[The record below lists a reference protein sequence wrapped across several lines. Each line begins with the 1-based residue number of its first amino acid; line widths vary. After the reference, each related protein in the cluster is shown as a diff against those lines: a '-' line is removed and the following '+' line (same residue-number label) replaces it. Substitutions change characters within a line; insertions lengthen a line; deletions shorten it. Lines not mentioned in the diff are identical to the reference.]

1 MLGKENDAAK
11 LVLTAVFLCAED
23 SFFDFTAVQK
33 TVLLTGKERQDDTV
47 AIKKVKVEDAVGMVL
62 GHDMSKIIPG
72 EYKGPAFKKGHI
84 IRTEDLEHLKNI
96 GKEHI
101 YLIELAPGQV
111 HENDAIARMAKMIA
125 GDNVYYTQPSEGRI
139 NIKAARPGLL
149 KVNRQAVYT
158 VNLIEHAVLS
168 TLHDNQLVAADT
180 LLAGVKVV
188 PLVVDESMVAA
199 VEAACLKYGPVISV
213 KPIQQLKV
221 GAIITGNEVYF
232 GRIQDKFA
240 PVFQKKIAH
249 FGGTLMDIVYLPD
262 DKEKI
267 TQAICDYQRRGAEII
282 IASGGMSVDPDDV
295 TPDAIRATG
304 AEVVSYG
311 TPVLPG
317 AMFMLAYLGDI
328 AVMGMPAC
336 GMYAKTTVFDLIFPR
351 VLAGEKITKQDI
363 AAMGYGGLCATCPSC
378 TFPHCPF
385 GK

>member
-1 MLGKENDAAK
+1 M
-11 LVLTAVFLCAED
+11 
-23 SFFDFTAVQK
+23 
-33 TVLLTGKERQDDTV
+33 

-125 GDNVYYTQPSEGRI
+125 GDNVYCTQPSEGRI

-199 VEAACLKYGPVISV
+199 VEAACLKYGPMISV
-213 KPIQQLKV
+213 KPIQQMKV

-240 PVFQKKIAH
+240 PVFQKKVAH

-267 TQAICDYQRRGAEII
+267 SQAILDYQQRGAEII

-336 GMYAKTTVFDLIFPR
+336 GMYAKTTVFDLLFPR

>member
-1 MLGKENDAAK
+1 MMRPSLSCQLFSCARK
-11 LVLTAVFLCAED
+11 TA
-23 SFFDFTAVQK
+23 FFDFTAVQK
-33 TVLLTGKERQDDTV
+33 TILLTGKERQDDTV

-168 TLHDNQLVAADT
+168 TLHDNQLVAEDT

-213 KPIQQLKV
+213 KPIQQMKV

-240 PVFQKKIAH
+240 PVFQKKVAY

-267 TQAICDYQRRGAEII
+267 TQAICDYQRQGAEII

-363 AAMGYGGLCATCPSC
+363 AAMGYGGLCATCSSC